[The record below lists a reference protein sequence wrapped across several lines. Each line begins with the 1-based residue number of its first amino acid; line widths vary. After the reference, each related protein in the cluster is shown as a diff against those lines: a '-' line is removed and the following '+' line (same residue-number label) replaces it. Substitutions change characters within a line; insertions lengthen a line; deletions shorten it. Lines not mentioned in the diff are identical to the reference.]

1 VYAGRF
7 EALQN
12 TTQAADPVLRLSDF
26 AEEAAKSRNWP
37 EAVAQIKEAQRLCR
51 DCFHSAGLHR
61 DLGMIYC
68 RQGELEKGQEELS
81 EAVKLNPND
90 SVAAKTL
97 QMLKRLDVSQ

>member
-1 VYAGRF
+1 
-7 EALQN
+7 
-12 TTQAADPVLRLSDF
+12 
-26 AEEAAKSRNWP
+26 
-37 EAVAQIKEAQRLCR
+37 
-51 DCFHSAGLHR
+51 
-61 DLGMIYC
+61 MIYC